1 MRMKI
6 AAVGA
11 AAVGLLVLSA
21 CSGTGGSKSTS
32 PAAAPASD
40 QKITLKVWSGF
51 TDKEL
56 GDLNT
61 ALAGFHQ
68 LHPNITIDSSG
79 DQDDDKIS
87 QAIRGNTA
95 PDVAVSLN
103 GNALGQYCNSGAFQS
118 LDPYLKRDNVD
129 LSQFPSAVQKFTSYQ
144 GNHCAMP
151 LLADVYGLYYNKA
164 MFAAAGI
171 TAPPKT
177 MSELMAD
184 AKKLTQRS
192 ADGTI
197 KVAGFVPTIGFYN
210 NRVDNWAAQWGA
222 QWQDSSGKFALAGDP
237 AWTRMLTWQKQLTD
251 FYGASQL
258 TKFTASAGQ
267 KYSADNSF
275 QTGKIAMM
283 IDGEFRTGF
292 VDSQAPSLQYATAPF
307 PVADDHP
314 ELYGTSEVG
323 GNTVGIPKGAKNPGA
338 AWELIKYLSTD
349 TGALVGLANGLKNMP
364 TTTAA
369 ASSPQL
375 TTDANYS
382 TFLKLFV
389 GGKLTSSPVTPNGN
403 AYLKTITDFVV
414 KWQTGGV
421 SDLNSG
427 LAETDKQIE
436 AALKLGN

>member
-1 MRMKI
+1 MKARH
-6 AAVGA
+6 AAA
-11 AAVGLLVLSA
+11 AAVAAGLLLVSA
-21 CSGTGGSKSTS
+21 CSGTGST
-32 PAAAPASD
+32 PAAVSAPETG
-40 QKITLKVWSGF
+40 QNVTLKVWSGF
-51 TDKEL
+51 TDREL
-56 GDLNT
+56 GVFEA
-61 ALAGFHQ
+61 ALTKFHT
-68 LHPNITIDSSG
+68 LHPNITIESSG
-79 DQDDDKIS
+79 NQDDDKIS
-87 QAIRGNTA
+87 QSIRGNNA

-103 GNALGQYCNSGAFQS
+103 GNALGQYCNSAAFQS
-118 LDPYLKRDNVD
+118 LDTYIKRDNVD
-129 LSQFPSAVQKFTSYQ
+129 LGQFPVAVQKYTAYK

-171 TAPPKT
+171 SAPPKT
-177 MSELMAD
+177 MTELMTD

-222 QWQDSSGKFALAGDP
+222 HWQDSSGAFDLAGDP
-237 AWTRMLTWQKQLTD
+237 AWTKMLTWQKQLTD
-251 FYGASQL
+251 YYGADKL
-258 TKFTASAGQ
+258 TQFTASAGQ

-292 VDSQAPSLQYATAPF
+292 VDSQAPNLKYATAPF

-314 ELYGTSEVG
+314 ELYGTSAVG
-323 GNTVGIPKGAKNPGA
+323 GNTIGIPKGAKNAGA

-349 TGALVGLANGLKNMP
+349 TDALVGLANGLKNIP

-369 ASSPQL
+369 ASSPKL
-375 TTDANYS
+375 VTTPNYS
-382 TFLKLFV
+382 PFLALFT

-403 AYLKTITDFVV
+403 AYLKTVTDFAV
-414 KWQTGGV
+414 KWQTGGA
-421 SDLNSG
+421 SNLTAG
-427 LAETDKQIE
+427 LGDTDKQIK
-436 AALKLGN
+436 AALDLGN